1 MTRII
6 PWNPAA
12 DEFSGPGLRRARA
25 TESRRAGKKD
35 TTFQWAATGTQCA
48 LAFGLTNLLIGDKML
63 HRDSLFRRRE
73 EQGALFRGREEPGS
87 KTSASAGTNAAP
99 AAAPPPATSTQ
110 AVPTAQAAVNPSS
123 DTARGE
129 ERKEAKLIVG
139 PDIKMKGVEIA
150 DCDTLVV
157 EGRIEATLDARVL
170 QIASN
175 GVFQGTVAVDVAEIH
190 GSVEGELT
198 VRKQLILHAT
208 GRVSGKIR
216 YAKIK
221 VEEGAELSGE
231 IGLLDSGAGARLARP
246 AARVANPAG

>member
-1 MTRII
+1 
-6 PWNPAA
+6 
-12 DEFSGPGLRRARA
+12 
-25 TESRRAGKKD
+25 
-35 TTFQWAATGTQCA
+35 
-48 LAFGLTNLLIGDKML
+48 ML
-63 HRDSLFRRRE
+63 HRDSLFRRRD
-73 EQGALFRGREEPGS
+73 EQGALFRRRDEGGAPV
-87 KTSASAGTNAAP
+87 TASASAAAP
-99 AAAPPPATSTQ
+99 SAAQTPAPSAP
-110 AVPTAQAAVNPSS
+110 AVPTAQAAVNPSTE
-123 DTARGE
+123 TARAD

-139 PDIKMKGVEIA
+139 PDIKMKGVEIT

-170 QIASN
+170 QIASS

-231 IGLLDSGAGARLARP
+231 IGLLDSGAVARVARP
-246 AARVANPAG
+246 QRVANPAA